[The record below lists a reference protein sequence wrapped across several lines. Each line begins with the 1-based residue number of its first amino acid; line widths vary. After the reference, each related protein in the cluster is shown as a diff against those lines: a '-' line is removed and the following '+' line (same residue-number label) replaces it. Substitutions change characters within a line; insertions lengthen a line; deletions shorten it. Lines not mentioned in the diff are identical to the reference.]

1 MNRQLIIKKKIHILV
16 ITAIAF
22 MVFAGTSW
30 GMCIEPGCNQSQTQ
44 SQSQSQT
51 QSQSANSNSNSSSSS
66 SSNATGGNSTATVG
80 NINAYG
86 GAGGAG
92 GSAVAYGGAGGQGG
106 AGGSSTSY
114 NSLKINYPE
123 NKRELPNIPIL
134 PSQPQL
140 EFRGPYKSINEQ
152 VRPWTLTPY
161 WNEEMVGGFPQCGWG
176 CDIEIARLKQYPSR
190 SMFTV
195 VDKPNSAKVYTTI
208 VMVYAK
214 NPLELWGAVARLA
227 LEYGAYEVVEV
238 AYRNIFQNKSTGWNI
253 GIGGGV
259 SAVSGGNDTIGGS
272 VGGGTGVGSVTTGPI
287 EKVHGAF
294 IFYSL

>member
-1 MNRQLIIKKKIHILV
+1 MSRQLIIRKKIHIV
-16 ITAIAF
+16 IIAVIAF
-22 MVFAGTSW
+22 AAFAGTSW
-30 GMCIEPGCNQSQTQ
+30 GICIEPGCNQSQTQ
-44 SQSQSQT
+44 TQSQSQT
-51 QSQSANSNSNSSSSS
+51 QSQTANSSSNST
-66 SSNATGGNSTATVG
+66 SNATGGNAVSNATVG

-86 GAGGAG
+86 GGGGAG

-123 NKRELPNIPIL
+123 NKRDLPNIPGF
-134 PSQPQL
+134 PAQPQL

-152 VRPWTLTPY
+152 VRPWALTAY
-161 WNEEMVGGFPQCGWG
+161 WNDEMVNGFPQCGWA
-176 CDIEIARLKQYPSR
+176 CEIEIARLKKYPSR
-190 SMFTV
+190 SVFTV
-195 VDKPNSAKVYTTI
+195 VDKPNSAKVYTTMVI
-208 VMVYAK
+208 VYAK
-214 NPLELWGAVARLA
+214 NPIELWGTVARLA

-259 SAVSGGNDTIGGS
+259 SAVSGGNDTLGGS